1 MSTQVVK
8 MSAKYRR
15 GLSSMLLNTTLHWP
29 FFFTKRLRRR
39 PVPRSRPRR
48 HEGEARQL
56 LWTMGSFVTRK
67 DKVPL
72 ASSLPGHSPPPSS
85 PRIQAPDSVCWV
97 RGLWPLWRPRLEIF
111 RASSSVETMLY
122 LKEQSRE
129 KISSGKVTD
138 HLAMTCWVT
147 IHTLSNFAY
156 IWWEKEKT

>member
-1 MSTQVVK
+1 MSTHVVK
-8 MSAKYRR
+8 ISAKYRR

-56 LWTMGSFVTRK
+56 LWTIGSFVTLK
-67 DKVPL
+67 DNAPL
-72 ASSLPGHSPPPSS
+72 PSSFPEQSPPPSS

-97 RGLWPLWRPRLEIF
+97 KGLWPLWRPRVEIF

-122 LKEQSRE
+122 LPQELLEINPEPAGRIDSWGAGEVVVVVVVEAEMKLPQP
-129 KISSGKVTD
+129 
-138 HLAMTCWVT
+138 
-147 IHTLSNFAY
+147 
-156 IWWEKEKT
+156 